1 MALNIRNAEAD
12 ILATEVARITG
23 ETKTQAVI
31 AALQERLT
39 RVRRARG
46 QPQLRDELL
55 AIARHCAA
63 CRCWTQGRQT
73 RSWAMTSTDC
83 RADGDRYLGTGR
95 HPDG

>member
-12 ILATEVARITG
+12 HLAAEVARITG

-46 QPQLRDELL
+46 QPRLGDELL

-63 CRCWTQGRQT
+63 LPVLDPRTADEILGYDEQGLPR
-73 RSWAMTSTDC
+73 
-83 RADGDRYLGTGR
+83 
-95 HPDG
+95 